1 MEYEGVRIDAA
12 LLESL
17 RVEMER
23 RLDSLRD
30 AIREAAGRDFSVDS
44 PKQLAEVLFDD
55 LKLRVVKTTK
65 TSRST
70 DAEVLETLATETAH
84 PLPRL
89 VLEYRETSK
98 LLGTYVEP
106 LPRLVSPR
114 TGRLHAS
121 FHQAVAATG
130 RLSSSDPNIQNIPVR
145 SREGREIRKAFVARD
160 PEHALVVADYS
171 QIELRILAHL
181 SRDPALL
188 DAFGKDQDIHAFVA
202 AQIAGVPPE
211 RVTREM
217 RSRAKAVNFGI
228 IYGQGAFGLA
238 RSLGIPQREAAEFIS
253 LYKSRYPG
261 IVSFMAECVSQAEA
275 TGHVST
281 LLGRQ
286 RAIPEI
292 SSRNRARRALGER
305 LAINTVIQGT
315 AADMIKVAMVRVH
328 RRIRGG
334 RLPTRL
340 LIQVHD
346 ELVVEAP
353 RVEVAVVDEVLRT
366 EMCGAYAMDPALDVE
381 VGAGP
386 DWLSAK

>member
-1 MEYEGVRIDAA
+1 
-12 LLESL
+12 
-17 RVEMER
+17 
-23 RLDSLRD
+23 
-30 AIREAAGRDFSVDS
+30 
-44 PKQLAEVLFDD
+44 
-55 LKLRVVKTTK
+55 
-65 TSRST
+65 
-70 DAEVLETLATETAH
+70 
-84 PLPRL
+84 
-89 VLEYRETSK
+89 
-98 LLGTYVEP
+98 
-106 LPRLVSPR
+106 
-114 TGRLHAS
+114 
-121 FHQAVAATG
+121 
-130 RLSSSDPNIQNIPVR
+130 
-145 SREGREIRKAFVARD
+145 VARD

-188 DAFGKDQDIHAFVA
+188 DAFAKDQDIHAFVA

-211 RVTREM
+211 RVSREM

-328 RRIRGG
+328 RRIRGE

-353 RVEVAVVDEVLRT
+353 RADASAVAEMLRA
-366 EMCGAYAMDPALDVE
+366 EMTAAMPLDVPLR
-381 VGAGP
+381 VDVAWGG
-386 DWLSAK
+386 DWLEAGGK